1 MNNVNTMNLYQS
13 VKISIK
19 CNIEHGQKWRYTDG
33 ADCRTEKSRQANQAA
48 EQTSISCHYIQNPV
62 VQNPSIAK
70 LFFSNKLSVGP
81 KGYQDDKAEIEID
94 DEDQLIL

>member
-1 MNNVNTMNLYQS
+1 MSNVNSVNLYQS

-48 EQTSISCHYIQNPV
+48 EQTSISCHYIRNPV

-70 LFFSNKLSVGP
+70 LFFSNKLSVGL
-81 KGYQDDKAEIEID
+81 KAYLNNKAEIEID
-94 DEDQLIL
+94 EED

>member
-33 ADCRTEKSRQANQAA
+33 ADCRTKTSRQANQAA

-62 VQNPSIAK
+62 VQIYQLPNFF
-70 LFFSNKLSVGP
+70 FFSDKLSVGP
-81 KGYQDDKAEIEID
+81 KVYLNNKTEIEID
-94 DEDQLIL
+94 EED

>member
-62 VQNPSIAK
+62 VQIHQLPN
-70 LFFSNKLSVGP
+70 FFFKQTECGT
-81 KGYQDDKAEIEID
+81 KGLLK
-94 DEDQLIL
+94 